1 MGRFIVIVLDG
12 FGMQAMRDAAIA
24 RPGDETSSTLGSI
37 LHDFPDLKLPN
48 LEALG
53 LMNAFGKE
61 SACMKFSPDAT
72 FGKSELMHFGADTF
86 QGHQE
91 IMGTN
96 GFLFHLRAGLLLRLI
111 TARHLVKPFAKIVG
125 NYFCHN
131 RCNKS

>member
-91 IMGTN
+91 IMGTKPRKPEVHDFQQKIDAIEKTLKEH
-96 GFLFHLRAGLLLRLI
+96 GHTVERLGKPGLE
-111 TARHLVKPFAKIVG
+111 
-125 NYFCHN
+125 
-131 RCNKS
+131 